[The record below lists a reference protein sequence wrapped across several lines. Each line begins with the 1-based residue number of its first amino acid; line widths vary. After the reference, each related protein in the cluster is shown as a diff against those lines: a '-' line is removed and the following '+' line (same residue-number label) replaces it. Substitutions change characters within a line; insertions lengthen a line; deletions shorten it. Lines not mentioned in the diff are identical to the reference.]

1 MHKAIVDPI
10 ALKLESFKHL
20 WREAIAISSNCS
32 TSVREAA
39 LTLAA
44 GGEDC
49 EIVYSDL
56 I

>member
-20 WREAIAISSNCS
+20 RREAIAISSNCS
-32 TSVREAA
+32 TGVGEAA

-44 GGEDC
+44 GGGDR
-49 EIVYSDL
+49 EIVHGDL